1 MQERNVYINGYL
13 DRALYREKGFI
24 KGGRGNKW
32 LLSCLFSLLSTKFSD
47 VIVSINQHPLLSIL
61 SPLYHIG
68 YRLNF
73 YQIKMGLYATFLTNR
88 YGLKLK
94 KITSD
99 AEKKRVRLE
108 YAQKLLSALNINV
121 VVKGEERLTKE
132 GQFLLISN
140 HRSIID
146 PLIIE
151 IAIKG
156 TDIFGL
162 WISKK
167 ELYNSFFFGLFT
179 RNGGSILIDRESKEM
194 SNFFKDIKS
203 NVDNGNS
210 IFLFPEG
217 SRNKEETD
225 LSNFKDGARIIA
237 LKNRLPILPV
247 YIGINTNDVLKSAL
261 KKRQQQLHV
270 TIEIGDYI
278 DYKDRSVELEE
289 AYRNIFNLQG

>member
-1 MQERNVYINGYL
+1 M
-13 DRALYREKGFI
+13 A
-24 KGGRGNKW
+24 
-32 LLSCLFSLLSTKFSD
+32 
-47 VIVSINQHPLLSIL
+47 
-61 SPLYHIG
+61 
-68 YRLNF
+68 
-73 YQIKMGLYATFLTNR
+73 LYATFLTNR

-151 IAIKG
+151 IAIKD

-261 KKRQQQLHV
+261 KNRQQQLHV